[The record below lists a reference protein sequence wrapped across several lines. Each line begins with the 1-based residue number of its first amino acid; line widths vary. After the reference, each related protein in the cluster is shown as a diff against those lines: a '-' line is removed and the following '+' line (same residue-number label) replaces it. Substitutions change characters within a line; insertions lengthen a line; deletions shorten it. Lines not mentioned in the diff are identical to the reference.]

1 MELDLMAL
9 VSNLGFP
16 AIVTMYLLIRIE
28 GKLENLSTSINSLS
42 NNIYEL
48 NNLII
53 YIHSIYKNSIIISY
67 IAYTLKKAFNL
78 N

>member
-9 VSNLGFP
+9 VSNLGLP

-48 NNLII
+48 NNKK
-53 YIHSIYKNSIIISY
+53 YFSISNYNI
-67 IAYTLKKAFNL
+67 
-78 N
+78 